1 MMIRKDTCETMIGL
15 IEQLKIVSAGTR
27 VSLTDPMK
35 HDIKGGHLE
44 DYRYILM
51 MNDIGSY
58 NVCMM
63 NKHQI

>member
-1 MMIRKDTCETMIGL
+1 MIGL